1 MGDNQKTV
9 FREKN
14 LKKAQ
19 DPEQLNSYLKLTGYK
34 AWFVIAAA
42 ALIIAAVFVWFYFG
56 KITTVFSGAGTN
68 TDGVMICYFSRE
80 DTEDLK
86 SGAQLEAQGLACTVR
101 NVDTQL
107 YTAADIPNEVLYYLP
122 ESRWYT
128 RVEADGAALED
139 GVYRISFTLTSEAP
153 VSMLKDGR

>member
-1 MGDNQKTV
+1 MGDNQNTV

-42 ALIIAAVFVWFYFG
+42 ALVIAAIFVWFLLA

-68 TDGVMICYFSRE
+68 TGGIMICYFSRE
-80 DTEDLK
+80 DTEDLEP
-86 SGAQLEAQGLACTVR
+86 GALIEAEGTVCVVK
-101 NVDTQL
+101 NVDTEL
-107 YTAADIPNEVLYYLP
+107 YTAQDIPNEVLYYLP
-122 ESRWYT
+122 ESNWYT

-139 GVYRISFTLTSEAP
+139 GLYRVSFTHTSDASAY
-153 VSMLKDGR
+153 VLKDRR